1 MAVLKRMV
9 LKKYEHRCWLNIKW
23 LKVYWLKQTSYS
35 LSEHTKLLKYP
46 VEKKILLLTES
57 TVERHLQND

>member
-1 MAVLKRMV
+1 M
-9 LKKYEHRCWLNIKW
+9 
-23 LKVYWLKQTSYS
+23 QTSYS

-46 VEKKILLLTES
+46 VEKILLLTES